1 MNLFHLSKT
10 NRAALFFA
18 MTLLPSG
25 LVYSQSKRDT
35 VTKEKQIEEVVVI
48 GYGTQKKEAVTGSVS
63 SLSGNALKEVP
74 SANITDAMQ
83 GRVAG
88 VDIGRTSTKPGAVQ
102 QIRIRG
108 ERSLTGSNDP
118 LIVLD
123 GIPFIGS
130 LADISPSDIKTLDIL
145 KDASATA
152 IYGSRGANGVILIST
167 NRGAKGQ
174 KARFTYNS
182 YNGFQTLF
190 SKYPLMDGP
199 QLAKL
204 RKDANNLYTNSLY
217 ESDNANTDWQDQY
230 YGVGLMMNHDIGVTG
245 GSDRGN
251 YNFGVAYFQQ
261 NGVVPLQSYK
271 RLSIRGS
278 LDQEVGKYL
287 KVGFSTN
294 SNFSINDFN
303 GVSGAPIL
311 GISPLLSL
319 YDQNGMPTMRTQ
331 QAIDQTFVQTRRTL
345 ESYGDAYAD
354 RTNAFSSY
362 NNLYGEFKIP
372 GVEGLKYRLNVGL
385 NYRNSNSG
393 NYTGK
398 GVLNYNAE
406 TLSSAGIGNSLQT
419 QWVLEN
425 LLTYDKTFGKHKVN
439 FVGLYSAEQTRFNS
453 SYISARDVP
462 IDAFQYFNLGH
473 AQGEVIINPANQ
485 GYYKRGLMSLMGR
498 VMYQYDNRYML
509 TATVRSDGSSVLAKG
524 HQWHTYP
531 AVSVGW
537 NVANESFL
545 KDSKFIN
552 LLKLRAGYGQ
562 TSNQAVA
569 PYTTFGSL
577 STVPYNFGDDNVI
590 GNYVNTAPNASLGWE
605 FSKTYN
611 YGLDFTLFNRRI
623 SGTVEYY
630 ITNTEKLLLGKTLPQ
645 SSGLGSVT
653 ENVGASQNKGLEI
666 SLNGII
672 INNPDGFSWEVGGN
686 LYANRNKIT
695 ALASGADRNEGNLWF
710 VGYNI
715 NALFDYQYTGLW
727 QQGDPYLNILEPQA
741 GAAPG
746 MIKVLY
752 TGGYNADGTP
762 VRAIGP
768 DDRQIINTT
777 PDWMGGFNT
786 RLAYKNVDLSIVGAF
801 QKGGVLISSLYGS
814 AGYLNR
820 LNGRGNNVDV
830 DYWSEENPNVRYPK
844 PGGLMSGDNPK
855 YASTLALFDGSFVK
869 IRTITLGYNFN
880 KDVLDNLGISNL
892 RLYVTVQNPFV
903 FGSPYYRHS
912 GMDPEP
918 NSRGDE
924 NQAVNSYKRN
934 QLIIG
939 TNNPSTRNY
948 MMGLNLTF

>member
-18 MTLLPSG
+18 MALLPSG
-25 LVYSQSKRDT
+25 LAYSQSKTDT
-35 VTKEKQIEEVVVI
+35 AIKEKQIEEVVVI
-48 GYGTQKKEAVTGSVS
+48 GYGTQKKEAVTGSVA

-74 SANITDAMQ
+74 SANITDALQ

-88 VDIGRTSTKPGAVQ
+88 LDIGRTSTKPGAVQ

-130 LADISPSDIKTLDIL
+130 LADISPSDIKSLDVL

-152 IYGSRGANGVILIST
+152 IYGSRGANGVIIITT
-167 NRGAKGQ
+167 NRGGKGQ
-174 KARFTYNS
+174 KAKFN
-182 YNGFQTLF
+182 YNGFTGFQTVF
-190 SKYPLMDGP
+190 SKFPMMDGP
-199 QLAKL
+199 KFAKL
-204 RKDANNLYTNSLY
+204 RADANLFTNGAD
-217 ESDNANTDWQDQY
+217 ESNSTNTDWQDLF
-230 YGVGLMMNHDIGVTG
+230 YGIGLMMNHDVNVTG
-245 GSDRGN
+245 GTEKGG
-251 YNFGVAYFQQ
+251 YNFGVNYFQQ
-261 NGVVPLQSYK
+261 DGVVPLQSYK
-271 RLSIRGS
+271 RLALRGA
-278 LDQEVGKYL
+278 LDQEVNSWL

-303 GVSGAPIL
+303 GVSGAPTL
-311 GISPLLSL
+311 GYSPLGNPYNADGTPRL
-319 YDQNGMPTMRTQ
+319 RTTF
-331 QAIDQTFVQTRRTL
+331 ANLDQTALQTRSIL
-345 ESYGDAYAD
+345 ESLGDAYAD

-362 NNLYGEFKIP
+362 NNLYTEIKFP
-372 GVEGLKYRLNVGL
+372 VEGLKYRLNVGL
-385 NYRNSNSG
+385 TYRNSNSG
-393 NYTGK
+393 YYLGTGA
-398 GVLNYNAE
+398 LNFQPA
-406 TLSSAGIGNSLQT
+406 TLSSASIGNSLTT

-425 LLTYDKTFGKHKVN
+425 LITYDRTFGKHKIN
-439 FVGLYSAEQTRFNS
+439 ATALYSAEQTRFNS
-453 SYISARDVP
+453 SSIAARDVP

-473 AQGEVIINPANQ
+473 AQGEITINPANQ
-485 GYYKRGLMSLMGR
+485 GYWRRGLMSFMGR
-498 VMYQYDNRYML
+498 AMYQYDNRYML
-509 TATVRSDGSSVLAKG
+509 TATVRSDGASVLAQG
-524 HQWHTYP
+524 HKWHTYP

-545 KDSKFIN
+545 RDSKYIN
-552 LLKLRAGYGQ
+552 ILKLRAGFGQ
-562 TSNQAVA
+562 TSNQAVD
-569 PYTTFGSL
+569 PYTTFGNL
-577 STVPYNFGDDNVI
+577 NTTPYNFGDDFAI
-590 GNYVNTAPNASLGWE
+590 GNYVNRAPNYSLGWE
-605 FSKTYN
+605 FSKTWN
-611 YGLDFTLFNRRI
+611 YGLDFSILNRRI

-630 ITNTEKLLLGKTLPQ
+630 ITNTERLLLDKVLPQ
-645 SSGLGSVT
+645 SSGLSVVMQ
-653 ENVGASQNKGLEI
+653 NVGETQNKGWEV

-672 INNPDGFSWEVGGN
+672 FDNPDGFSWEVGGN
-686 LYANRNKIT
+686 LSANRNKIT
-695 ALASGADRNEGNLWF
+695 ALASGQLRNEGNLWF

-715 NALFDYQYTGLW
+715 NALFDYQYIGLW

-762 VRAIGP
+762 VRAINQ
-768 DDRQIINTT
+768 DDRQIMNTN
-777 PDWMGGFNT
+777 PDFIGGFNT
-786 RLAYKNVDLSIVGAF
+786 RLAYKNVDLSVVGAF
-801 QKGGVLISSLYGS
+801 QEGGILISSLYGS

-820 LNGRGNNVDV
+820 LTGRGNNVDV
-830 DYWSEENPNVRYPK
+830 DYWTEENPNVRYPK
-844 PGGLMSGDNPK
+844 PGGLLSGDNPK
-855 YASTLALFDGSFVK
+855 YTSTLALFDGSFIK

-880 KDVLDNLGISNL
+880 KDILDDLGVSNL

-924 NQAVNSYKRN
+924 NQAVSSYKRN
-934 QLIIG
+934 QLIVG
-939 TNNPSTRNY
+939 TTNPSTRNF

>member
-1 MNLFHLSKT
+1 MNRFNFAK
-10 NRAALFFA
+10 NRAAIFFA
-18 MTLLPSG
+18 MALLPSG
-25 LVYSQSKRDT
+25 LVYSQTANDT
-35 VTKEKQIEEVVVI
+35 IPQETKVEEVVVI
-48 GYGTQKKEAVTGSVS
+48 GYGTQKKEAVTGSVV
-63 SLSGNALKEVP
+63 SLSGSALKEVP
-74 SANITDAMQ
+74 SANITDALQ
-83 GRVAG
+83 GRMSG

-152 IYGSRGANGVILIST
+152 IYGSRGANGVIIITT
-167 NRGAKGQ
+167 NRGSKGQ
-174 KARFTYNS
+174 KARFTYNG
-182 YNGFQTLF
+182 YTGFQTIF
-190 SKYPLMDGP
+190 SKYPVMDGP
-199 QLAKL
+199 KFAKL
-204 RKDANNLYTNSLY
+204 RADANMFTNAQD
-217 ESDNANTDWQDQY
+217 ESNENNTDWQDQY
-230 YGVGLMMNHDIGVTG
+230 YGVGLMMNHDVGVSG
-245 GSDRGN
+245 GSEKGN
-251 YNFGVAYFQQ
+251 YNFGVAYFKQ
-261 NGVVPLQSYK
+261 NGVVPLQSYE

-278 LDQEVGKYL
+278 LDQEVGSFL

-294 SNFSINDFN
+294 SNFSVNDFN
-303 GVSGAPIL
+303 GVSGAPML
-311 GISPLLSL
+311 GYSPLVSP
-319 YDQNGMPTMRTQ
+319 YNSDGTPKIRTI
-331 QAIDQTFVQTRRTL
+331 QAIDQTSIQTRRIL
-345 ESYGDAYAD
+345 EGLGDSYAD

-362 NNLYGEFKIP
+362 NNLYGELKIP

-393 NYTGK
+393 NYTGT
-398 GVLNYNAE
+398 GILNYNDA
-406 TLSSAGIGNSLQT
+406 TLSSAGIGNSLT
-419 QWVLEN
+419 KQWVLEN
-425 LLTYDKTFGKHKVN
+425 LLTYDRTFGKHKVSATA
-439 FVGLYSAEQTRFNS
+439 LYSAEQTSFNS
-453 SYISARDVP
+453 SYISARDIP

-473 AQGEVIINPANQ
+473 AQGEVTINPANQ

-498 VMYQYDNRYML
+498 VLYQYDNRYML

-545 KDSKFIN
+545 SDSKYIN
-552 LLKLRAGYGQ
+552 VLKLRAGFGE

-577 STVPYNFGDDNVI
+577 NTVPYNFGDSFVI
-590 GNYVNTAPNASLGWE
+590 GNYVNTAPNANLGWE
-605 FSKTYN
+605 FSKTWN
-611 YGLDFTLFNRRI
+611 YGLDFSVLNRRL

-630 ITNTEKLLLGKTLPQ
+630 ITNTEQVLLGKGLPQ

-653 ENVGASQNKGLEI
+653 ENVGKTQNKGIEL
-666 SLNGII
+666 SLNGMII
-672 INNPDGFSWEVGGN
+672 DNPNGFSWELGGN
-686 LYANRNKIT
+686 LYTNDNKIVE
-695 ALASGADRNEGNLWF
+695 LASGADRNEGNLWF
-710 VGYNI
+710 VGHNI
-715 NALFDYQYTGLW
+715 NALYDFQNIGLW
-727 QQGDPYLNILEPQA
+727 QQGDPNLNTLEP
-741 GAAPG
+741 GGNVG

-762 VRAIGP
+762 IRAIGP
-768 DDRQIINTT
+768 DDRQIIDTM
-777 PDWMGGFNT
+777 PDFMGGFNT

-801 QKGGVLISSLYGS
+801 QKGGVLISTLYGS
-814 AGYLNR
+814 SGYLNR
-820 LNGRGNNVDV
+820 LSGRGNNVDV
-830 DYWSEENPNVRYPK
+830 DYWTEANPNVRYPK
-844 PGGLMSGDNPK
+844 PGGIASGDNPK
-855 YASTLALFDGSFVK
+855 YGSTLGLFDGSFVK

-880 KDVLDNLGISNL
+880 KTALDNLGVGSL

-903 FGSPYYRHS
+903 FGSPYYRES

-924 NQAVNSYKRN
+924 NQAVTSSYKRN
-934 QLIIG
+934 QLVVG

-948 MMGLNLTF
+948 MMGINLTF